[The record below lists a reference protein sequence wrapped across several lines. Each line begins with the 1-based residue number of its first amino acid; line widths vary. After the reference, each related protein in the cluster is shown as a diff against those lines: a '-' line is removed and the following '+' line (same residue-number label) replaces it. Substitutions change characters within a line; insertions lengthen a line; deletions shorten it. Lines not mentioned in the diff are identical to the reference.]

1 MEKFNTTGGSKN
13 GKGGVFKAAAH
24 KLLTVGGG
32 NKTNLKCS
40 GVNNN
45 TGAAQLKNLTN
56 FLFACEASVHKV
68 CNATN
73 FHLVNDTKLKGCSK
87 SADTFETLA
96 QDCLDDTI
104 DDSTDDACAC
114 WQKSSLASAT
124 SAAKVCKFN
133 KEAAAYG
140 VALRHCRNAFAKC
153 RKYEDAVS
161 EIISVCT
168 TSANSLKKSVGIFF
182 L

>member
-1 MEKFNTTGGSKN
+1 M
-13 GKGGVFKAAAH
+13 
-24 KLLTVGGG
+24 
-32 NKTNLKCS
+32 
-40 GVNNN
+40 
-45 TGAAQLKNLTN
+45 
-56 FLFACEASVHKV
+56 V

-73 FHLVNDTKLKGCSK
+73 FKLVNETKLKGCSK
-87 SADTFETLA
+87 DAATFVTLA

-124 SAAKVCKFN
+124 AAAKVCKFN